1 MRYLEILAPLKQNA
15 MFRIRVECLR
25 LSSLNKCQ
33 SFQHYELAQ
42 SVFQTTSH
50 INLSRAVFALC
61 KYTVLSFVSGRGHI
75 SAITRL
81 KNY

>member
-25 LSSLNKCQ
+25 LSPLNECQ

-42 SVFQTTSH
+42 SVF
-50 INLSRAVFALC
+50 
-61 KYTVLSFVSGRGHI
+61 
-75 SAITRL
+75 
-81 KNY
+81 